1 MDLMKLCKNLR
12 TSRVS
17 EIFVGNFSG
26 DSMMWI
32 SVRDVDACRMMS
44 EYMVEMVNDG
54 MQGISV
60 GIPWSGFL
68 SVMLMV
74 AR

>member
-1 MDLMKLCKNLR
+1 
-12 TSRVS
+12 
-17 EIFVGNFSG
+17 
-26 DSMMWI
+26 MMWI